1 MNEINQ
7 IKERNIS
14 INLIKLVEQ
23 KYLKE
28 KALISENNQN
38 IRVGDIIRMGYTIP
52 EGDKERIQYYEGL
65 IISINNR
72 SLGKSFTLRR
82 TVQGVGVEQVFLA
95 NSPKI
100 TSIVRK
106 QASKVRRA
114 KLYFIRAL
122 RGKSTRLKP
131 KL

>member
-1 MNEINQ
+1 MNEINH

-14 INLIKLVEQ
+14 IDLVKLIEQ

-28 KALISENNQN
+28 KALVSENDQK

-82 TVQGVGVEQVFLA
+82 TVQGIGVEQVFLA

-100 TSIVRK
+100 TSIIRK

>member
-1 MNEINQ
+1 MNQ
-7 IKERNIS
+7 IKEKNIS
-14 INLIKLVEQ
+14 VDLIKLIEK

-28 KALISENNQN
+28 KALSTETNQN
-38 IRVGDIIRMGYTIP
+38 LRVGDIIRMGYIIP

-65 IISINNR
+65 IIAINNR
-72 SLGKSFTLRR
+72 GLGKSFTLRR
-82 TVQGVGVEQVFLA
+82 TVQGIGVEQVFLA

-100 TSIVRK
+100 TSITRK

-122 RGKSTRLKP
+122 RGKSTRLKS